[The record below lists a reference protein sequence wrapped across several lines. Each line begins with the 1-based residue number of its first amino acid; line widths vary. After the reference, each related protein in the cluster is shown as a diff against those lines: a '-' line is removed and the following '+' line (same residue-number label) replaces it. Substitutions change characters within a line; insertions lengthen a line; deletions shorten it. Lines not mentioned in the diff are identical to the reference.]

1 MATPQRR
8 RNREVPRRYFYLFI
22 GLGLVFVAQMVWWI
36 VFYIDTIGDDMQPR
50 HLRMLILEGAF
61 FVVLILIGLVII
73 YRVLRQQ
80 VIQRQHFRDFFAGFS
95 HELKTPIAA
104 MKLQTETILSL
115 DLPKEKRDKL
125 LGNMLEDLER
135 LELTIE
141 NILDVFRIEAGRL
154 RIDTRPVLLDPWLEE
169 TIESH
174 ARAFAEVRLH
184 IDFELRAGAHVDI
197 DERYFQTVLANIIQN
212 SVRYAAGDP
221 RLSVRSARQGGKV
234 ELRFSD
240 SGVGFTPEDSER
252 IFEKYYRIDGENG
265 QKHKGAGLGLFL
277 SRQIVIAHGG
287 SIRAESRGEGAG
299 AEFVITLPIA
309 KNDEPGQD
317 TDR

>member
-1 MATPQRR
+1 MVAPRR
-8 RNREVPRRYFYLFI
+8 RRDREVPRRYFYLFI
-22 GLGLVFVAQMVWWI
+22 GLGFVFVAQMVWWI
-36 VFYIDTIGDDMQPR
+36 VFFIDTMGEDLQDR
-50 HLRMLILEGAF
+50 HLRMLILEGVF

-80 VIQRQHFRDFFAGFS
+80 VIQQQQFKDFFAGFS

-125 LGNMLEDLER
+125 LNNMLEDLER

-154 RIDTRPVLLDPWLEE
+154 RVDVRPVSLDPWLEE
-169 TIESH
+169 SIKTH
-174 ARAFAEVRLH
+174 ARSFAEDRLR
-184 IDFELRAGAHVDI
+184 IDFELASAAQADL
-197 DERYFQTVLANIIQN
+197 DERYFQTVLANIVQN
-212 SVRYAAGDP
+212 CVRYANGDP
-221 RLSVRSARQGGKV
+221 SLSVRSELRDTEV
-234 ELRFSD
+234 ELRFRD
-240 SGVGFTPEDSER
+240 SGVGFKPEDGER

-277 SRQIVIAHGG
+277 SRQIVVAHGG
-287 SIRAESRGEGAG
+287 EIRAESEGVGRG

-309 KNDEPGQD
+309 KENEPGKN

>member
-1 MATPQRR
+1 MATPRRR
-8 RNREVPRRYFYLFI
+8 RNREVPRRYLYLFI

-36 VFYIDTIGDDMQPR
+36 VFFIDNIGDNLQDR

-61 FVVLILIGLVII
+61 FVILILIGLVII

-104 MKLQTETILSL
+104 MKLQAETILSL
-115 DLPKEKRDKL
+115 DLAKEKRDKL

-135 LELTIE
+135 LELNIE

-154 RIDTRPVLLDPWLEE
+154 RVDARPILFDPWLES
-169 TIESH
+169 TIESN
-174 ARAFAEVRLH
+174 ARAFAEQKLQINFDLH
-184 IDFELRAGAHVDI
+184 CGCYADI

-212 SVRYAAGDP
+212 CVRYANGRP
-221 RLSVRSARQGGKV
+221 TLSVQSELRVGEI
-234 ELRFSD
+234 ELRFRD
-240 SGVGFTPEDSER
+240 SGVGFKPGDSER

-277 SRQIVIAHGG
+277 SRQIVLAHGG
-287 SIRAESRGEGAG
+287 SIIAKSEGEGSG

-309 KNDEPGQD
+309 KSHEPGKNSD
-317 TDR
+317 S

>member
-1 MATPQRR
+1 
-8 RNREVPRRYFYLFI
+8 
-22 GLGLVFVAQMVWWI
+22 
-36 VFYIDTIGDDMQPR
+36 
-50 HLRMLILEGAF
+50 
-61 FVVLILIGLVII
+61 ILIGLVII
-73 YRVLRQQ
+73 YRVLRQEVVQ
-80 VIQRQHFRDFFAGFS
+80 QRQFKDFFAAFS

-125 LGNMLEDLER
+125 LANMLEDLER

-154 RIDTRPVLLDPWLEE
+154 RIDARPVELDPWLKENLE
-169 TIESH
+169 TH
-174 ARAFAEVRLH
+174 ARAFAEHRLN
-184 IDFELRAGAHVDI
+184 IDFDLRSAANVAL

-212 SVRYAAGDP
+212 CVRYANGDP
-221 RLSVRSARQGGKV
+221 TLSVRS
-234 ELRFSD
+234 ELRDGEAELSFRD
-240 SGVGFTPEDSER
+240 SGVGFRPEDCER

-277 SRQIVIAHGG
+277 SRQIVVAHGG
-287 SIRAESRGEGAG
+287 SISAASDGEGTG

-309 KNDEPGQD
+309 KSDEPGKN